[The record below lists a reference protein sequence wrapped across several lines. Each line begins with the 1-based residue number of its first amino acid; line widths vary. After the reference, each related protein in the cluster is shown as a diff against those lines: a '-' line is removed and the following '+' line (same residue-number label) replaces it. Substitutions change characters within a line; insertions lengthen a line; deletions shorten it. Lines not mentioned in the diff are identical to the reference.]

1 MSMQFTQD
9 DSYSFKIGS
18 TQITASVSGGD
29 LSNVISAVNSNT
41 STTGVSARQ
50 ENGLMILENVKGAAI
65 NVTAFTSTG
74 TGEVNVANAAGQG
87 ASATLNDNGPITG
100 GTTAAA
106 GKAVATTMD
115 LTMSAKDKVTFQI
128 SDGVTNA
135 VVRLTEFDP
144 ADNTGIIAEI
154 TSALAAVG
162 SNITVAAGAD
172 VTNTGNGTKDE
183 KLILTNS
190 KGGKIDITKFTS
202 DGTGAMTATP
212 KTGQG
217 VGKILS
223 DDGVTGSQA
232 SVSAISL
239 ATTEG
244 ANSAIGAIDRAFEQ
258 INAQRS
264 ELGAI
269 TNRLDH
275 TINNLGNIVVN
286 TEAAQSRIEDADFA
300 ATTGELT
307 KAQIMSQAAT
317 AMLAQANASKQ
328 GVLSLLQG

>member
-1 MSMQFTQD
+1 
-9 DSYSFKIGS
+9 
-18 TQITASVSGGD
+18 
-29 LSNVISAVNSNT
+29 
-41 STTGVSARQ
+41 
-50 ENGLMILENVKGAAI
+50 
-65 NVTAFTSTG
+65 
-74 TGEVNVANAAGQG
+74 
-87 ASATLNDNGPITG
+87 
-100 GTTAAA
+100 
-106 GKAVATTMD
+106 
-115 LTMSAKDKVTFQI
+115 
-128 SDGVTNA
+128 
-135 VVRLTEFDP
+135 
-144 ADNTGIIAEI
+144 
-154 TSALAAVG
+154 
-162 SNITVAAGAD
+162 
-172 VTNTGNGTKDE
+172 
-183 KLILTNS
+183 
-190 KGGKIDITKFTS
+190 
-202 DGTGAMTATP
+202 MTATP